1 MTYGGYSERI
11 VCDEAFTLKVPTNL
25 DPAAAAPLLCAGIT
39 LYSPLKHWKAAR
51 ARRWGL
57 SGSGALGIWA

>member
-11 VCDEAFTLKVPTNL
+11 VVDERFVLRVSEKL

-39 LYSPLKHWKAAR
+39 LYSPLKHWGAGPGRKASA
-51 ARRWGL
+51 G
-57 SGSGALGIWA
+57 